1 MVRPA
6 TPSGSA
12 DRVLDTRAPR
22 KGEDYQC
29 AIGDYFKTIDIYDS
43 AGKWIGQRDESW
55 CYGDTLPA
63 TKVPAGGSVDVG
75 SGARPGEGILVNATA
90 VEPVA
95 PGYLNVRNPAA
106 QWDANSSVNHGTGG
120 AVANEVFV
128 QPDAQGKFSV
138 STFSKT
144 HIILDILGYTAPNMV
159 RPATANG
166 SADRVL
172 DTRQSMRGPDYQ
184 CAAGERA
191 DYYKVISYP
200 DGSQMT
206 VGMCYGDTLPAS
218 KVPAG
223 GSVCVDTDARP
234 GEGILVNATAVE
246 PVAPGYLN
254 VRNPAAQW
262 DANSSV
268 NHGTGGA
275 VANEVFVQP
284 DAQGNFCVSTY
295 SSSHVIL
302 DILGYTA
309 PNMVRP
315 ATPSGSADRVL
326 DTRQ

>member
-1 MVRPA
+1 LEINMNSLETTSPNINSAPSINKNVFRHVAIAGA
-6 TPSGSA
+6 TLLTSFGIADGSVNA
-12 DRVLDTRAPR
+12 A
-22 KGEDYQC
+22 
-29 AIGDYFKTIDIYDS
+29 YD
-43 AGKWIGQRDESW
+43 E
-55 CYGDTLPA
+55 
-63 TKVPAGGSVDVG
+63 KVPAGGSVCVDTD
-75 SGARPGEGILVNATA
+75 ARPGEGILVNATA
-90 VEPVA
+90 VEPEA

-106 QWDANSSVNHGTGG
+106 QWDANSSVNHLTGG

-159 RPATANG
+159 RPATPSG

-172 DTRQSMRGPDYQ
+172 DTRTPRKGEDYECAIPD
-184 CAAGERA
+184 
-191 DYYKVISYP
+191 YKVIVDYP
-200 DGSQMT
+200 DGSQEFK
-206 VGMCYGDTLPAS
+206 GMCYGKTLPAT

-246 PVAPGYLN
+246 PEAPGYLN

-268 NHGTGGA
+268 NHLTGGA

-295 SSSHVIL
+295 SSTHIIL

-315 ATPSGSADRVL
+315 ASVNGSADRVL